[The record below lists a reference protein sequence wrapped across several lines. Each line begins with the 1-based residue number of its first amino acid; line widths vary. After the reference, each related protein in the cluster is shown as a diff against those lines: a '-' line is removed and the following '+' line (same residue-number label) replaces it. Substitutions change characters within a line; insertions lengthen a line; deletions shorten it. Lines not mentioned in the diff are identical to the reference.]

1 MFVNDTAIEFFE
13 NEMILAKINAE
24 EDTAVAQMHHVS
36 AYPTMVLLNPDGTE
50 IDRIVGYLP
59 ATPLVTTLKEYRQ
72 GIGTLDDLLSRADTM
87 QNRDLYME
95 IATKYK
101 YRGAPEKAGEW
112 YAEVVE
118 AGDPTDSLSGE
129 ARMALADMNRRA
141 KDYDAAIADYI
152 SVEEDFVGSMFSE
165 AAAIWTAIAYRQKGD
180 TDQAIASFQRFLTEY
195 PNSDDTSYAKTQIE
209 KLKNPDTT
217 SEGH

>member
-1 MFVNDTAIEFFE
+1 MFVNDTAIEFFQ

-50 IDRIVGYLP
+50 IDRVVGYLP
-59 ATPLVTTLKEYRQ
+59 ATPLVTTLDEYSR
-72 GIGTLDDLLSRADTM
+72 GIGTLDDLLSRADTL
-87 QNRDLYME
+87 QDRDLYME

-101 YRGAPEKAGEW
+101 YRGAPD
-112 YAEVVE
+112 E
-118 AGDPTDSLSGE
+118 AGDWYGKIIEAGEPSDSLSGE
-129 ARMALADMNRRA
+129 ARMALADMSRRA
-141 KDYDAAIADYI
+141 KEYDAAIAQYR
-152 SVEEDFVGSMFSE
+152 SVEEDFSGNRFSE

-180 TDQAIASFQRFLTEY
+180 TDQAIASFERFLTEY
-195 PNSDDTSYAKTQIE
+195 PNSDDTSYARTQIE